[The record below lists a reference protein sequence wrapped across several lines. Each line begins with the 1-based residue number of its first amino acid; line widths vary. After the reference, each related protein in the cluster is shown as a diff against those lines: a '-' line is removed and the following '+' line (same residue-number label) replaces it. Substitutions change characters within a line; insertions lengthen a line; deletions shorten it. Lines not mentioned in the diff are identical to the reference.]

1 MEKKVKLH
9 TAIKAS
15 YGYKDAMK
23 NLNKKGYVLDKDL
36 SNHNE
41 QVYYKHKKGG
51 GKKLLYTVAGTHN
64 LSDVGTDVA
73 LAVGKLKNTK
83 RYKEA
88 DEILQK
94 AKAKHRVNKATIA
107 AHSLGGSIAGYIA
120 GNDDDVYS
128 YNKGATIGQP
138 IKHNESAYRYSGDL
152 VSILNKN
159 TNNMNT
165 LYKSENERYHD
176 LLNNTLSRSHSGYL
190 MGPFRG
196 LINAPISAYKAHDVD
211 RIKSQEIYI

>member
-15 YGYKDAMK
+15 YGYKDAMNK
-23 NLNKKGYVLDKDL
+23 LNKKGYVLDKDL

-41 QVYYKHKKGG
+41 QVYYKHKKSG

-64 LSDVGTDVA
+64 ISDVGTDIS
-73 LAVGKLKNTK
+73 LGLGRLKDTK

-88 DEILQK
+88 DDILQK
-94 AKAKHRVNKATIA
+94 AKAKHRVNKATVVG
-107 AHSLGGSIAGYIA
+107 HSLGGSIAGYIA
-120 GNDDDVYS
+120 GNDDDVYTL
-128 YNKGATIGQP
+128 NKGATIGQP
-138 IKHNESAYRYSGDL
+138 VKQNENAYRYKGDL

-159 TNNMNT
+159 STNMNT
-165 LYKSENERYHD
+165 IYNNERYHD
-176 LLNNTLSRSHSGYL
+176 LLNNTLSTSHSGYL

-196 LINAPISAYKAHDVD
+196 LINAPISAYKAHDID
-211 RIKSQEIYI
+211 RIKNQKIFI

>member
-1 MEKKVKLH
+1 MKNVKLH
-9 TAIKAS
+9 TAINAS
-15 YGYKDAMK
+15 YGDKDALK
-23 NLNKKGYVLDKDL
+23 KLNKKGYILDKDL

-41 QVYYKHKKGG
+41 QVFYKHKKSG

-88 DEILQK
+88 DEILQN
-94 AKAKHRVNKATIA
+94 AKTKHRVNKASVVG
-107 AHSLGGSIAGYIA
+107 HSLGGSIAGYIA
-120 GNDDDVYS
+120 GNDDDVYTL
-128 YNKGATIGQP
+128 NKGATIGQP
-138 IKHNESAYRYSGDL
+138 VKQNESAYRFSGDL

-159 TNNMNT
+159 STNMNT
-165 LYKSENERYHD
+165 IYKNENERYHD
-176 LLNNTLSRSHSGYL
+176 LLNNSLSKSHAGYL
-190 MGPFRG
+190 MGPAKS
-196 LINAPISAYKAHDVD
+196 LLTLPKSIYHAHNTD